1 MSEPVLHKL
10 SGVLDL
16 TSLLLIALVA
26 LALGAGLTAA
36 SLLVRGLAPSVAA
49 SLDQSLSRRSGRAR
63 LLMGIVNGPA
73 LFLVAVL
80 LVKSGW
86 KALGLLALL
95 TLVTAVV
102 TGLVAEL
109 PPLGRRLF
117 PDSGDGAAAARAGV
131 VLSVTFLL
139 PVAGQ
144 ALLALLLLRSIGT
157 AAYWA
162 GERAF

>member
-1 MSEPVLHKL
+1 M
-10 SGVLDL
+10 GV
-16 TSLLLIALVA
+16 
-26 LALGAGLTAA
+26 
-36 SLLVRGLAPSVAA
+36 
-49 SLDQSLSRRSGRAR
+49 
-63 LLMGIVNGPA
+63 VNGPA

-95 TLVTAVV
+95 TPVTAVV

-117 PDSGDGAAAARAGV
+117 PDSGDGAAAARAGL

-144 ALLALLLLRSIGT
+144 VLLALLLLRSVGT